1 MCSSLHGRLGQTLT
15 ISNNRKMFKHCFQH
29 RHRKNRFRNTSTQKT
44 IESVIYLAQERTFRW
59 IFLQLSIIETSD
71 RHGSVCR
78 TRMRFLADSY
88 QLVSRVSLQHKK
100 SRLFKNQQT
109 YLNTNT
115 IAEQKL
121 LRVVRLTLMHLR
133 RGTNF
138 PNS

>member
-1 MCSSLHGRLGQTLT
+1 MCSSLHGRLEQTLT

-29 RHRKNRFRNTSTQKT
+29 RHRKNRFRNTSTQKS
-44 IESVIYLAQERTFRW
+44 IESVIYLAQEQTFRW
-59 IFLQLSIIETSD
+59 IFLQLSMIETSD

-133 RGTNF
+133 WETYF
-138 PNS
+138 PNG

>member
-1 MCSSLHGRLGQTLT
+1 
-15 ISNNRKMFKHCFQH
+15 
-29 RHRKNRFRNTSTQKT
+29 
-44 IESVIYLAQERTFRW
+44 
-59 IFLQLSIIETSD
+59 
-71 RHGSVCR
+71 
-78 TRMRFLADSY
+78 MRFLADSY
-88 QLVSRVSLQHKK
+88 QLVSRVQFAAKER
-100 SRLFKNQQT
+100 RLFKNQQT

>member
-1 MCSSLHGRLGQTLT
+1 MCSSLHGRLEQTLT

-29 RHRKNRFRNTSTQKT
+29 RHRKNRFRNTSTQKS

-88 QLVSRVSLQHKK
+88 QLVSRVQFAAKKTSVVQKSTNVFKHKYD
-100 SRLFKNQQT
+100 S
-109 YLNTNT
+109 
-115 IAEQKL
+115 
-121 LRVVRLTLMHLR
+121 
-133 RGTNF
+133 GTKTTESSQVNINAF
-138 PNS
+138 ETRDKFSE

>member
-1 MCSSLHGRLGQTLT
+1 MCSSLHGRLEQTLT
-15 ISNNRKMFKHCFQH
+15 ISNNRKMFNHCFQH

-88 QLVSRVSLQHKK
+88 QLVSRVQFAAKK
-100 SRLFKNQQT
+100 PRLFKNQQT